1 MGQKDLSEKILVA
14 YNDVF
19 ADIVN
24 VLLFNGEKQIQ
35 PEELEDRGTKV
46 FYKENGVLH
55 EMERDVVKRW
65 RKEEVRFACIGIE
78 NQTAVDPDMTLRVIG
93 YDGAAYRAQLSDEKQ
108 SRERYPVI
116 TIVLYFGYDKKWDKP
131 LHLLEK
137 LTVPDGLDPY
147 VSDYKVNLFQVA
159 WLSDEQVAMFRSD
172 FKIVADYF
180 VQKRKNNSYIPTKE
194 EIKHVEAVLQLL
206 SIMEH
211 DDRFAE
217 TMYRENG
224 RKVKNM
230 CDVLD
235 AAEQRGEIRGEKR
248 GELRGRAEGR
258 AEAVSK
264 IVTLLYGQ
272 GYLVKEIVRM
282 TGETEKTVKDI
293 LQLL

>member
-35 PEELEDRGTKV
+35 PEELEDRGTKA

-116 TIVLYFGYDKKWDKP
+116 TIVLYFGHDKKWDKP

-159 WLSDEQVAMFRSD
+159 WLSEEQVAMFQSD